1 MEAPTI
7 LGMLIPSIPPFV
19 SYSWLAMILII
30 VVSLIV
36 KSNLKMVPA
45 GLQNVMEVLIE
56 FLQGQARTSIGH
68 HWGDKFLPL
77 LGTLFIYILV
87 GNLFGLIPG
96 FESPTSNV
104 NVTFSMAIPVFFIY
118 QFMGFKVHGIRYLE
132 HFFGPIRSIYA
143 IPFMLFMFVVEW
155 ITHLARPLTL
165 GVRLFGNMFGKHL
178 LLMVLGILAP
188 LIVPVAFL
196 CLGTLVSV
204 LQAYVF
210 MLLTAV
216 YIAGA
221 VEESH

>member
-1 MEAPTI
+1 MEAPTF
-7 LGMLIPSIPPFV
+7 LGMLIPSVPPYV
-19 SYSWLAMILII
+19 SYSWLAMIVII
-30 VVSLIV
+30 GVSLIV
-36 KSNLKMVPA
+36 KNNLKMIPS
-45 GLQNVMEVLIE
+45 GIQNLVEVLME
-56 FLQGQARTSIGH
+56 FLIGQTRSSIGTK
-68 HWGDKFLPL
+68 WGDKFLPL

-87 GNLFGLIPG
+87 CNLFGLIPG

-104 NVTFSMAIPVFFIY
+104 NTTFSMAIPVFIIY
-118 QFMGFKVHGIRYLE
+118 QYMGFRVHGIRYLE
-132 HFFGPIRSIYA
+132 HFLGPIRSIYA
-143 IPFMLFMFVVEW
+143 IPFMMFMFIVEW
-155 ITHLARPLTL
+155 VTHLARPLTL

-178 LLMVLGILAP
+178 LLMVLGMLAP

-196 CLGTLVSV
+196 ILGTLVSV

>member
-1 MEAPTI
+1 VGAPTF
-7 LGMLIPSIPPFV
+7 LEMVIPSVPSYV
-19 SYSWLAMILII
+19 SYSWLAMGFII
-30 VVSLIV
+30 VLALIV
-36 KSNLKMVPA
+36 KNNIKMVPT
-45 GLQNVMEVLIE
+45 GIQNLMEILFE
-56 FLQGQARTSIGH
+56 FLRGQALNSIGH

-77 LGTLFIYILV
+77 LGTIFIYILV
-87 GNLFGLIPG
+87 CNLFGLIPG
-96 FESPTSNV
+96 FDSPTSNV

-132 HFFGPIRSIYA
+132 HFLGPIRSIYA
-143 IPFMLFMFVVEW
+143 IPFMMFMFIVEW

-178 LLMVLGILAP
+178 LLMVLGFLAP
-188 LIVPVAFL
+188 LIVPVIFL
-196 CLGTLVSV
+196 SLGTLVSV

>member
-1 MEAPTI
+1 MEAPSFLHMI
-7 LGMLIPSIPPFV
+7 FPSIPAYV
-19 SYSWLAMILII
+19 SHSWLAMVLII
-30 VVSLIV
+30 VVALIV
-36 KSNLKMVPA
+36 KNNLKLIPSA
-45 GLQNVMEVLIE
+45 LQNVMEVLFE
-56 FLQGQARTSIGH
+56 FLRGQAQTSIGH
-68 HWGDKFLPL
+68 KWADKFLPL

-87 GNLFGLIPG
+87 GNFLGLIPG

-118 QFMGFKVHGIRYLE
+118 QYMGFKVHGIRYLE
-132 HFFGPIRSIYA
+132 HFLGPIRNVYA
-143 IPFMLFMFVVEW
+143 IPFMMFMFVVEW

-178 LLMVLGILAP
+178 LLFVLGMLAP

-196 CLGTLVSV
+196 ALGTLVSV

-221 VEESH
+221 VEEHH

>member
-1 MEAPTI
+1 MGAPTF
-7 LGMLIPSIPPFV
+7 LEMVIPSVPSYV
-19 SYSWLAMILII
+19 SYSWLAMGFII
-30 VVSLIV
+30 VLALIV
-36 KSNLKMVPA
+36 KNNIKMVPT
-45 GLQNVMEVLIE
+45 GIQNLMEILFE
-56 FLQGQARTSIGH
+56 FLRGQALNSIGH

-77 LGTLFIYILV
+77 LGTIFIYILV
-87 GNLFGLIPG
+87 CNLFGLIPG
-96 FESPTSNV
+96 FDSPTSNV

-132 HFFGPIRSIYA
+132 HFLGPIRSIYA
-143 IPFMLFMFVVEW
+143 IPFMMFMFIVEW

-178 LLMVLGILAP
+178 LLMVLGFLAP
-188 LIVPVAFL
+188 LIVPVIFL
-196 CLGTLVSV
+196 SLGTLVSV